1 MNDDI
6 NILRKVIERSNGAE
20 VASNDHLQQILES

>member
-6 NILRKVIERSNGAE
+6 DVLREVIECSDGTK